1 MARLRLI
8 PTTMTVA
15 MLFTGIKVIDIARGS
30 QSMSDNLLIAS
41 VQAEASGEAP
51 KQLPKKEDAAEKKS
65 DPKAEAKDIKTD
77 AKKDGKEAAKPEGE
91 HAAEGEHG
99 EAKKADDK
107 EPSNVSETPGIT
119 IDDHLSATQVEL
131 LQKLADRRDELDR
144 WEKDIQ
150 LKETVL
156 QATEKKLNE
165 KIAQIEAMKI
175 EVSGML
181 TQYNE
186 KEDGKIRSL
195 VKIYE
200 NMKPKDAARIF
211 DEVEMPVLLMV
222 IDKMAEKKV
231 APILAEMDPK
241 KAKQVTVEFAEQRK
255 VDAARLG
262 NINAMQ
268 GQQAAPADATKP

>member
-8 PTTMTVA
+8 PATMTVA
-15 MLFTGIKVIDIARGS
+15 MLFTGIKVIDIARGTQGLS
-30 QSMSDNLLIAS
+30 NSVLIAS

-51 KQLPKKEDAAEKKS
+51 KQLPKKEDAAEKKA
-65 DPKAEAKDIKTD
+65 DAKDA
-77 AKKDGKEAAKPEGE
+77 AKKEGKEEAKPEGE
-91 HAAEGEHG
+91 HGAEGEHG
-99 EAKKADDK
+99 EAKKDDK
-107 EPSNVSETPGIT
+107 EPSNVSDTPGIT

-156 QATEKKLNE
+156 QATEKKLNG
-165 KIAQIEAMKI
+165 KISQIEAMKL
-175 EVSGML
+175 EVASML

-186 KEDGKIRSL
+186 KEDSKIRSL

-222 IDKMAEKKV
+222 VDKMAEKKV
-231 APILAEMDPK
+231 APILAEMDAK

-262 NINAMQ
+262 NINDM
-268 GQQAAPADATKP
+268 GQPAAPDEANP